1 VVVLPATTMARE
13 DGIEGVIREALGP
26 VIRERDELRRR
37 LTAAEADRD
46 RWRRRVDKLEEQ
58 LDALKLELEEA
69 RRAAK
74 RQAAPFGRR
83 KRKKDPKPPGR
94 PAGHPAATRPA
105 PAKVDEE
112 VYVPLTCCPRC
123 HGAVQNVRDLAP
135 QVVIDVEPPPD
146 VGVRVRRF
154 HNQSG
159 YCVRCRRQVQSR
171 DAGQCSQARGS
182 AGVQIGPQ
190 LHSLAVDLHYR
201 VGVTF
206 RKVSG
211 IFALIFGLTFSAAAW
226 ARAGRRIGRK
236 LRPTYLSLVAAA
248 RQSDVTNLDETGW
261 YITEAG
267 SKKPW
272 LHVVAAPELG
282 ITLFAIRL
290 SRGGEVALELLGAG
304 YQGQSGVDGWAAYI
318 QLPWRKGQCHAHLLR
333 RCAEL
338 REVQKAGAAR
348 FPLAVERLL
357 LAGKEIKGLLP
368 ALPPEDGAALIEQV
382 KGELHVLLAGDIEEP
397 ANLRFANHLRRHE
410 REIFTFLDVPAMPA
424 TNNEAEREI
433 RPAVVTRKVSAGN
446 RTLAG
451 AHAHEVIASVSRS
464 AERNGI
470 LLPTVLPV
478 LLRSPA
484 SDAILPV
491 LAGRPMPPPVES
503 LPYWKEVDDRAAA
516 RTSGRHV
523 RRESGRLA
531 REARTEAR
539 PPPT

>member
-1 VVVLPATTMARE
+1 MVVLPATPTAHE
-13 DGIEGVIREALGP
+13 DGIEGVIREAFAP
-26 VIRERDELRRR
+26 IIRERDDLCRR
-37 LTAAEADRD
+37 LTAAEAERD
-46 RWRRRVDKLEEQ
+46 RWRRRAERLEGQ

-94 PAGHPAATRPA
+94 RAGHPAATRPV
-105 PAKVDEE
+105 PEQVDEE
-112 VYVPLTCCPRC
+112 VCVPLTCCPRC
-123 HGAVQNVRDLAP
+123 HGPVQDVRDLAP

-146 VGVRVRRF
+146 VRRRVRRF

-171 DAGQCSQARGS
+171 DAGQCSNARGS
-182 AGVQIGPQ
+182 AGVQIGPNLQ
-190 LHSLAVDLHYR
+190 SLGVDLHYR

-211 IFALIFGLTFSAAAW
+211 IIALIFGLTFSAAAW

-236 LRPTYLSLVAAA
+236 LRPTYLSLVAAT
-248 RQSDVTNLDETGW
+248 RQTAVTNLDETGW
-261 YITEAG
+261 YITWAG

-290 SRGGEVALELLGAG
+290 SRGGEVALELLGADYRG
-304 YQGQSGVDGWAAYI
+304 TSGVDGWAAYI
-318 QLPWRKGQCHAHLLR
+318 QLPWPKAQCHAHLLR

-357 LAGKEIKGLLP
+357 LAGREIKGLLP
-368 ALPPEDGAALIEQV
+368 SLPPEDGAALIDQV
-382 KGELHVLLAGDIEEP
+382 KGELHTLLAGNVTEP
-397 ANLRFANHLRRHE
+397 ANLRLANHLRRHE
-410 REIFTFLDVPAMPA
+410 SEIFTFLDVPAMTA

-464 AERNGI
+464 AERNGV

-478 LLRSPA
+478 LLRSPVP
-484 SDAILPV
+484 DIILPV
-491 LAGRPMPPPVES
+491 LAGRPMPPPVPS
-503 LPYWKEVDDRAAA
+503 LPYWKEVDENAAA
-516 RTSGRHV
+516 GFRGRRV
-523 RRESGRLA
+523 RRTGGRMARTA
-531 REARTEAR
+531 REEAR